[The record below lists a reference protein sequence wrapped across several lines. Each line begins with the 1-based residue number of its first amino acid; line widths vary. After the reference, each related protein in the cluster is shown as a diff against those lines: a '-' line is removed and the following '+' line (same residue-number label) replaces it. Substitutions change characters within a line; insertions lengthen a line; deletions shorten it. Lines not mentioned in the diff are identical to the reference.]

1 MLRSGE
7 KYLVIQTGLYKL
19 SDKVFMKKFFC
30 FVLSSLMLSVVFAN
44 TTSSSAANRKTAL
57 RYLQLAKN
65 YLVKND
71 WEAVKKTCDNG
82 IQYDDNVAD
91 LYYLKAL
98 SLFNLSC
105 PRYEIIPV
113 IEKSLSTTEWVD
125 YNMSNARVF
134 YADLLCS
141 TGKPFDAISVLDKA
155 PLIYSSDAEYVRIK
169 SLYEINSAD
178 SIAKA
183 EEKIESARRVYPN
196 DVRFFYLFFN
206 YEYNLCYKV
215 NADRTG
221 FDKKELSPVARKIAD
236 SFIAHVPNYDKS
248 YTDLEILASVFAE
261 GENQRRLLKAFNA
274 RGFNHILY
282 PIAALEAEIISE
294 EEALEYFLTFID
306 GTIEAKLLM
315 QFYSMI
321 TDESLKKYFD
331 EHLNAFKGTLI
342 YDTNNNL
349 EENLTVVYERGR
361 ASKVIFD
368 FDNDQFVEW
377 EVECDFGVPVKIKVF
392 DQLAQI
398 IYGTYPDV
406 KSILFEDEEP
416 GVKGFTAYNIIDETF
431 SSKPFDIIKAPEVL
445 TTDFYVIDESTLIFG
460 KALFDS
466 DRIIASAN
474 EMDKPSLERKNARIK
489 FSILN
494 GTPYEASYYIGNKEY
509 AHGYFGNGNEDV
521 SIVRAVDKDDDGIF
535 ETTEFYAINSKLKL
549 SEEERDAITTNIWG
563 SPVKDA
569 SLYLAGIAIDR
580 NLDTAI
586 DFKETYF
593 ENGDVLTEWSSNYDS
608 TFDVSYRKY
617 KIQEGKPLTEEYSYF
632 VKDIADNSSYKLTV
646 LLQNSKP
653 VSISIPS
660 KSEMYSVIPGKYENL
675 FWIGVSGNE
684 EYELNIIGIINSYD
698 QGQMFQMDEK
708 NCYIRVV
715 RVGENIFARIL
726 DKEIFSDASS
736 SGTDENE

>member
-1 MLRSGE
+1 
-7 KYLVIQTGLYKL
+7 
-19 SDKVFMKKFFC
+19 MKKFFC

-236 SFIAHVPNYDKS
+236 SFIAHVPDYDKS
-248 YTDLEILASVFAE
+248 FTDLEILASVFAE

-294 EEALEYFLTFID
+294 EEALDYFLTFID

-392 DQLAQI
+392 DQIAQI

-406 KSILFEDEEP
+406 KSILFEDVEP

-445 TTDFYVIDESTLIFG
+445 TTDFYVIDESTLIF
-460 KALFDS
+460 
-466 DRIIASAN
+466 
-474 EMDKPSLERKNARIK
+474 
-489 FSILN
+489 
-494 GTPYEASYYIGNKEY
+494 
-509 AHGYFGNGNEDV
+509 
-521 SIVRAVDKDDDGIF
+521 
-535 ETTEFYAINSKLKL
+535 
-549 SEEERDAITTNIWG
+549 
-563 SPVKDA
+563 
-569 SLYLAGIAIDR
+569 
-580 NLDTAI
+580 
-586 DFKETYF
+586 
-593 ENGDVLTEWSSNYDS
+593 
-608 TFDVSYRKY
+608 
-617 KIQEGKPLTEEYSYF
+617 
-632 VKDIADNSSYKLTV
+632 
-646 LLQNSKP
+646 
-653 VSISIPS
+653 
-660 KSEMYSVIPGKYENL
+660 
-675 FWIGVSGNE
+675 
-684 EYELNIIGIINSYD
+684 
-698 QGQMFQMDEK
+698 
-708 NCYIRVV
+708 
-715 RVGENIFARIL
+715 
-726 DKEIFSDASS
+726 
-736 SGTDENE
+736 

>member
-1 MLRSGE
+1 M
-7 KYLVIQTGLYKL
+7 VIQTGLYKL

-248 YTDLEILASVFAE
+248 YTDLEILASIFAE

-274 RGFNHILY
+274 RGFKHILY

-368 FDNDQFVEW
+368 FENDQFVEW

-406 KSILFEDEEP
+406 KSILFEDVEP

-569 SLYLAGIAIDR
+569 SLYLVGIAIDR

-617 KIQEGKPLTEEYSYF
+617 KMQEGKPLTEEYSYF